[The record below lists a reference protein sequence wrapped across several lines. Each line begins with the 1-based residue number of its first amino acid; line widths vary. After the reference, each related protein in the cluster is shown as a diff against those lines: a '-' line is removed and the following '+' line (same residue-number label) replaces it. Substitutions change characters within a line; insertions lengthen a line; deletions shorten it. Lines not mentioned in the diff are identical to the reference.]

1 MQKTSSTK
9 PKIKVN
15 NHLKGVFGETTTTPG
30 KRAVVEINVKAH
42 KNHVF
47 KKSYTL
53 KQALADTVK
62 HELDHAHHPKKKEKT
77 VYKDTSKF
85 MKKASN
91 KQVDKLVRELKK
103 GKYNG

>member
-15 NHLKGVFGETTTTPG
+15 NRLKGVFGQTITTPG
-30 KRAVVEINVKAH
+30 KRAIVEINVKAH
-42 KNHVF
+42 KNKVF

-53 KQALADTVK
+53 KQSLADTVK
-62 HELDHAHHPKKKEKT
+62 HELDHALHPKKHEKT
-77 VYKDTSKF
+77 VYKDTVKF

-91 KQVDKLVRELKK
+91 KMVDKLVRQLKK
-103 GKYNG
+103 GKFNG

>member
-1 MQKTSSTK
+1 MQSIK

-15 NHLKGVFGETTTTPG
+15 NRLKGVFGETKTTPG
-30 KRAVVEINVKAH
+30 KRAIVQINVKAH
-42 KNHVF
+42 KNIVF

-53 KQALADTVK
+53 KESLADTIK
-62 HELDHAHHPKKKEKT
+62 HEFDHARHPNKLEKT

-85 MKKASN
+85 MKKASSS
-91 KQVDKLVRELKK
+91 QVDKLVRELRK